1 MRLEGDLQTHFILP
15 ESFTA
20 RVAYMGR
27 SLIAS
32 SVLTLWAVRGGQLI
46 REARLRAGLTQ
57 TELAD
62 RTGRERSVI
71 ARWEQGAVS
80 PSVDNLL
87 AIVEACGYDLPLVLI
102 PRDTSDHQTLDEMRM
117 LSPERR
123 LERFFAKREAQDP
136 VRG

>member
-1 MRLEGDLQTHFILP
+1 M
-15 ESFTA
+15 
-20 RVAYMGR
+20 
-27 SLIAS
+27 
-32 SVLTLWAVRGGQLI
+32 RGGQLI

-102 PRDTSDHQTLDEMRM
+102 PRDTSHYETLDQMSM

-123 LERFFAKREAQDP
+123 LERFFAKREAEEAG
-136 VRG
+136 RG